1 MENSIL
7 RRIATPLAERLG
19 TSLAVYLI
27 ATVGGDASLAK
38 ELATAF
44 VAVSL
49 VGVDVIVSKLMRSK
63 S

>member
-1 MENSIL
+1 M
-7 RRIATPLAERLG
+7 RRVATPLAERLG
-19 TSLAVYLI
+19 TAFAVYLI
-27 ATVGGDASLAK
+27 ATVGGDATLVR

-44 VAVSL
+44 VAVAL